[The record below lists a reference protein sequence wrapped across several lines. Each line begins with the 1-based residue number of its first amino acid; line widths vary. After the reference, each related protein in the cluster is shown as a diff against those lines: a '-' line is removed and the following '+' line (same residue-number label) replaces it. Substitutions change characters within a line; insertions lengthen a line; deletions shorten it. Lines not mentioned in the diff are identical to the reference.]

1 MERNRNKSMGG
12 GVNGLTTEVVLEMH
26 GNVIDE
32 QAGFPGLLTQYE
44 PQTRGV
50 HTHTGTYTGTVCTTT
65 GAWIQASQHEG
76 EHTPWLAWDTGA

>member
-26 GNVIDE
+26 GNIIDK

-44 PQTRGV
+44 LQTRGV
-50 HTHTGTYTGTVCTTT
+50 HTHRNIYRASLYNHKVLGFRPPSMRENIHPG
-65 GAWIQASQHEG
+65 IQLLDG
-76 EHTPWLAWDTGA
+76 C